1 MITRV
6 PTNISK
12 GLAIAAVAL
21 VVGTGVT
28 RAAPI
33 HDLILAGAKP
43 DGLYVIDPAARRILS
58 EIHIAGAN
66 GSVSAIEPSPDGRV
80 AYVLVN
86 RMGSIV
92 GVDLRTGKVVFRA
105 DLSQPGERV
114 KDFFTLAVSPDGRE
128 LVVCEL
134 PTRLLPGEYRVEEP
148 RFAVFRT
155 DAGLNAKA
163 VRTFPAPRRISMLL
177 MRPDGR
183 SFYALGFDLY
193 EYDLKTGRL
202 LRTRGIQ
209 KWTLANHSQPDL
221 LSFWPVTEPSGVF
234 TSPLYSE
241 EQVNGNGVPK
251 TALMTLD
258 LASGNLDYHD
268 FEQTS
273 GLIVTTVLS
282 PDRKT
287 AYGVFDALSRI
298 DVGKH
303 ALDKRVPLDHA
314 FYSINLSSDGQEIFL
329 GGTMCDV
336 AFYDAANLEKKA
348 VIKLPGCPDQVTTSL
363 RVIRARWEPN

>member
-1 MITRV
+1 MAA
-6 PTNISK
+6 
-12 GLAIAAVAL
+12 LALAVGMCAA
-21 VVGTGVT
+21 
-28 RAAPI
+28 RAAPTR
-33 HDLILAGAKP
+33 DLILAGAKP
-43 DGLYVIDPAARRILS
+43 DGLYVIDPVARRVLS
-58 EIHIAGAN
+58 EFHIAGAN
-66 GSVSAIEPSPDGRV
+66 GSVSAIQPSPDGRV

-114 KDFFTLAVSPDGRE
+114 KNLFTLAVSPDGRE
-128 LVVCEL
+128 LIVCEL
-134 PTRLLPGEYRVEEP
+134 PTRLLPDEYQVQEP

-155 DAGLNAKA
+155 NAGLNAKA
-163 VRTFPAPRRISMLL
+163 VRTFPAPRRIGVLL

-183 SFYALGFDLY
+183 SFYAFGFDLY

-202 LRTRGIQ
+202 LGTRGIQ
-209 KWTLANHSQPDL
+209 NWGLADHSRPDM

-234 TSPLYSE
+234 SSPLYSQE
-241 EQVNGNGVPK
+241 EINGNGVPK

-258 LASGNLDYHD
+258 LASGDLNYHD

-287 AYGVFDALSRI
+287 AYGVFDTLSRI
-298 DVGKH
+298 DVEKH
-303 ALDKRVPLDHA
+303 VLDKRVPLDHA
-314 FYSINLSSDGQEIFL
+314 FYSVNLSSDGREIFL
-329 GGTMCDV
+329 GGTLCDV
-336 AFYDAANLEKKA
+336 AFYDAASLEKKA
-348 VIKLPGCPDQVTTSL
+348 VLKLPSCPDQVTTSL
-363 RVIRARWEPN
+363 RVIRARW